1 MFEMGGVYIS
11 ASRGASEI
19 IQAFETIG
27 IDVSNIHFIDLVSSG
42 ILGGTNVQYNNVSF
56 VDSPIMLESI
66 LLRTLYWLRTAPNL
80 RNFVF
85 IDSVN
90 SLAIYNEE
98 KMLAEYL
105 HTFINTF
112 RQREVL
118 SVILNIPDQVPPSVL
133 SNLIYCQMT
142 LSIGSSGHSL
152 EERSINMDF
161 SKDDLEFFGDVGS
174 FGVPKFDNAM
184 RGGVP
189 RGFLVIGFTE
199 TGCGAELF
207 GKQFTAPAEESENTK
222 YISTNES
229 RTEIARVFNNTL
241 ANGYFC
247 QNYAVRNTIQ
257 RFLKKNY
264 WQAVIV
270 LRVSSYQIYNVL
282 HKQGLLTIIPKIF

>member
-1 MFEMGGVYIS
+1 MFELDQGIAEQLTEVSLNSSIQVRCGNSNAFMVTASTIVPLLQMFEMGGVYIS
-11 ASRGASEI
+11 ASRGANEI

-42 ILGGTNVQYNNVSF
+42 ILGGTNIQYNNVSF

-133 SNLIYCQMT
+133 SNLDLYCT
-142 LSIGSSGHSL
+142 
-152 EERSINMDF
+152 
-161 SKDDLEFFGDVGS
+161 DLVD
-174 FGVPKFDNAM
+174 
-184 RGGVP
+184 RGQV
-189 RGFLVIGFTE
+189 VI
-199 TGCGAELF
+199 
-207 GKQFTAPAEESENTK
+207 
-222 YISTNES
+222 
-229 RTEIARVFNNTL
+229 
-241 ANGYFC
+241 
-247 QNYAVRNTIQ
+247 
-257 RFLKKNY
+257 
-264 WQAVIV
+264 
-270 LRVSSYQIYNVL
+270 
-282 HKQGLLTIIPKIF
+282 H